1 MFNKE
6 VTLKQIGGY
15 LKKYGW
21 EKFQEVPE
29 PGEKEGIIL
38 TGWTMDGG
46 EGHQVAIDPIVEKGL
61 VVFQARRVIMAPP
74 DSTATDT
81 LNSLVFAMAGMNY
94 KMLAGSWG
102 LDPSDGEV
110 VFKVCL
116 FIQGASLEYEDF
128 EQALNFLVAAVQVQ
142 GSGLKEI
149 LEGTKTAQELIAA

>member
-1 MFNKE
+1 MFDKE
-6 VTLKQIGGY
+6 VTLKQIGEF
-15 LKKYGW
+15 LRQYGW

-29 PGEKEGIIL
+29 PGEKEGVIL
-38 TGWTMDGG
+38 TGWTMNGD

-61 VVFQARRVIMAPP
+61 VVLQARRVIMAPP

-102 LDPSDGEV
+102 FDPSDGEA

-116 FIQGASLEYEDF
+116 FVKGASLEYEDF
-128 EQALNFLVAAVQVQ
+128 EQALNFLVAAVQIQ

-149 LEGTKTAQELIAA
+149 LEGTKTARELIAA

>member
-1 MFNKE
+1 MFSKE
-6 VTLKQIGGY
+6 VTLKQIGEY

-29 PGEKEGIIL
+29 PGEKEGVIV
-38 TGWTMDGG
+38 TGWTMDGD

-116 FIQGASLEYEDF
+116 FIKDGTLDYEDF

-149 LEGTKTAQELIAA
+149 LGGTKTAQELIAA